1 VRLPWRHRTKR
12 QRNEAFVVVKINFV
26 KIIDNLV
33 DCHVIYWTLIDR
45 AHQELSN
52 GGAVEIQVIFDRD
65 DPFLAMQKVNFS
77 SHLVDCHVSVT
88 IPLFEAPRGDFNGG
102 AVEIQVIF
110 DRDDPFLA
118 MQKVNFSS
126 LHEEGRPDDA
136 LHQSHSI
143 ELVNA
148 L

>member
-1 VRLPWRHRTKR
+1 MLSTR
-12 QRNEAFVVVKINFV
+12 
-26 KIIDNLV
+26 
-33 DCHVIYWTLIDR
+33 TLIDR
-45 AHQELSN
+45 AHQELS
-52 GGAVEIQVIFDRD
+52 
-65 DPFLAMQKVNFS
+65 
-77 SHLVDCHVSVT
+77 
-88 IPLFEAPRGDFNGG
+88 NGG